1 MGSKQGN
8 KQGNNQG
15 NNQLRLEQYETVLYS
30 ANINPMGVPASVK
43 KALADNIDNII
54 RYPRDYYDELKKAIA
69 EYSGCNPANIMLG
82 SGSSDLLRMF
92 ITLISPKKALLLTP
106 SSSEYEKVLKLLGCE
121 VDFYELKEDEDY
133 RLDLIDFVGHL
144 DSSYDMIILGNPNNP
159 TSQIIDREDMET
171 LSEICKTFEAFLLI
185 DEMYIE
191 FCEDYTELTSTPLVD
206 SYDNIAVFRSISKF
220 FAVPG
225 LRLAYAIMNNPEKM
239 ESLVNL
245 VSPNNIP
252 TLTAA
257 SCIPMFRDTTYIEES
272 RSQIYTER
280 NLIYSAMSTNKNI
293 KLFKPYANFMLAK
306 ILKEDVTAG
315 AIAEHCNLK
324 GIVIR
329 NCENIRGLDN
339 SFIRFCFMKPKQ
351 NDLLVN
357 SILEML

>member
-8 KQGNNQG
+8 KQG
-15 NNQLRLEQYETVLYS
+15 NNQLRLEQYETVLYN

-54 RYPRDYYDELKKAIA
+54 RYPMDYYGELKKAIA

-82 SGSSDLLRMF
+82 NGSSDLLRMF
-92 ITLISPKKALLLTP
+92 ITLIAPKKAMLLTP
-106 SSSEYEKVLKLLGCE
+106 SSSEYEKILRLHGCE
-121 VDFYELKEDEDY
+121 IDYYELNEDDEY
-133 RLDLIDFVGHL
+133 RLDLVDFVGQL

-159 TSQIIDREDMET
+159 TSQIIDREDMKT
-171 LSEICKTFEAFLLI
+171 LSEVCKTFEAFLII

-191 FCEDYTELTSTPLVD
+191 FCEDYKELTSTPLAE
-206 SYDNIAVFRSISKF
+206 SYNNIAIFRSVSKF

-239 ESLVNL
+239 NCLVNL
-245 VSPNNIP
+245 VSPNNISS
-252 TLTAA
+252 LTAA
-257 SCIPMFRDTTYIEES
+257 ACIPMFKDSAYIEES

-280 NLIYSAMSTNKNI
+280 NLIYSAMSTSKSI

-306 ILKEDVTAG
+306 ILKEDVTSG

-329 NCENIRGLDN
+329 NCDNIRGLDN
-339 SFIRFCFMKPKQ
+339 RFIRFCFMKPNQ